1 MYFITIAKLNLLVIP
16 RCSVRSITGRCF
28 EDMRNRRKIR
38 VRCTVLG
45 ENYKLRN
52 IVRSGFL
59 YGNKAQLKWHTEEIP
74 ILRNRREKKGK
85 ILWAPCR
92 SQCMLCCKLR
102 MFENVLLKMCYN
114 TYKEQ
119 ASLAWQ
125 HCHPNLRSGAFCFS
139 LYLITGY
146 CHPFSG
152 GVAL

>member
-1 MYFITIAKLNLLVIP
+1 M
-16 RCSVRSITGRCF
+16 
-28 EDMRNRRKIR
+28 
-38 VRCTVLG
+38 LG

-52 IVRSGFL
+52 IVTSGFL

-74 ILRNRREKKGK
+74 ILRNRRGKKRKDFMGT
-85 ILWAPCR
+85 LPLTMHVVL
-92 SQCMLCCKLR
+92 QV
-102 MFENVLLKMCYN
+102 ENVRECFIKMCYN